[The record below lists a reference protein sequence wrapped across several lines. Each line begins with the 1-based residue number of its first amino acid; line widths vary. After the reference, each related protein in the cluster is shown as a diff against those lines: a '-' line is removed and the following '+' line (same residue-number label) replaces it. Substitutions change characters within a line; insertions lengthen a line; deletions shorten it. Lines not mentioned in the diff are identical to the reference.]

1 MTSRKK
7 KLRLCPIQD
16 KKVVCDGLCN
26 VVFDDDA
33 VHICSMREKT
43 LDAALNVDVG

>member
-1 MTSRKK
+1 MISRKK
-7 KLRLCPIQD
+7 KLRLCALQG

-33 VHICSMREKT
+33 VHICSVREKA
-43 LDAALNVDVG
+43 LDVALNCR